1 MFCFVDFIA
10 GAKVTRIGELS
21 YHPDNLYFC
30 AALNSKML
38 IQRLFKTD
46 KLYLGN
52 GEVIENGMLAI
63 DDQNRIGEVGLDLTA
78 EGVKVEYFE
87 GALCPGFVN
96 THCHLELSH
105 LKGKVSQK
113 RGIHNFIVELQKI
126 RDSSEEEKLV
136 AIQSANAE
144 MKVAGIVAVGDISN
158 GDSTLKIKLES
169 SIFYHTFV
177 ELFGFRTHLADSIME
192 QGQKLKASFTEVGLN
207 STIVPHSPY
216 SVSEKLFEHI
226 AQEKGN
232 CPICIHNQESK
243 AENDMFESGNGKL
256 VEMMENFGNDM
267 SEFTKTG
274 KTALK
279 SYLTRLPRTNP
290 LLLVHNTFTSSQDIE
305 DAENIH
311 SNLYWCFCP
320 KANLYIE
327 GQLPNIPQFIQKG
340 VKCTLGTD
348 SLASNDTLSI
358 WEEIQTIQG
367 AFPEIPT
374 ETLIQWGTLNGAEF
388 LGIEK
393 ELGSFEKGKVAIVNW
408 IEQNDDAYVL
418 NSL

>member
-10 GAKVTRIGELS
+10 DAKVIPNPELS
-21 YHPDNLYFC
+21 HHLNNLYFC

-38 IQRLFKTD
+38 IQRLLKTD
-46 KLYLGN
+46 NLYLGN
-52 GEVIENGMLAI
+52 GRVIQNGMLAI
-63 DDQNRIGEVGLDLTA
+63 DDQNRIAEVGLDLIA

-105 LKGKVSQK
+105 LKAKVSQK
-113 RGIHNFIVELQKI
+113 TGIHNFIVELQKV
-126 RDSSEEEKLV
+126 RNASDEEKLV
-136 AIQSANAE
+136 AIENANYE

-158 GDSTLKIKLES
+158 GDSTLKMKLDS
-169 SIFYHTFV
+169 SIYYHTFV

-192 QGQKLKASFTEVGLN
+192 QGRQLKASFVEVGLK
-207 STIVPHSPY
+207 STVVPHSPY
-216 SVSEKLFEHI
+216 SVSEKLFEWI
-226 AQEKGN
+226 AQEKEN
-232 CPICIHNQESK
+232 SPICIHNQESK

-267 SEFTKTG
+267 SGFRKTG

-279 SYLTRLPRTNP
+279 SYLARLPEKGP
-290 LLLVHNTFTSSQDIE
+290 LLLVHNTFTSSQDI
-305 DAENIH
+305 DKAQLTH

-327 GQLPNIPQFIQKG
+327 GKLPNIPQFIEKG

-358 WEEIQTIQG
+358 WEEIQTIQR
-367 AFPEIPT
+367 AFPEISM
-374 ETLIQWGTLNGAEF
+374 ETLIKWGTLNGAEF

-393 ELGSFEKGKVAIVNW
+393 ELGSFEHGKRAEINWIKGKA
-408 IEQNDDAYVL
+408 L
-418 NSL
+418 TSL

>member
-10 GAKVTRIGELS
+10 GTKVTRIRELS
-21 YHPDNLYFC
+21 YHRDNLYFC
-30 AALNSKML
+30 AVLNSKIL
-38 IQRLFKTD
+38 IQRLLKTD
-46 KLYLGN
+46 KLHFGN

-63 DDQNRIGEVGLDLTA
+63 DDLNRIAEVGLDLTA
-78 EGVKVEYFE
+78 EGVKVEYFK

-113 RGIHNFIVELQKI
+113 KGIHNFIVELQKI
-126 RDSSEEEKLV
+126 RDASDEEKLA
-136 AIQSANAE
+136 AIQRANTE
-144 MKVAGIVAVGDISN
+144 MKVAGIAAVGDISN
-158 GDSTLKIKLES
+158 GDSTLKAKLES
-169 SIFYHTFV
+169 TIFYHTFV

-192 QGQKLKASFTEVGLN
+192 QGQQLKASFAKAGLN

-216 SVSEKLFEHI
+216 SVSEKLFERI

-232 CPICIHNQESK
+232 SPICIHNQESK
-243 AENDMFESGNGKL
+243 AENDMFQNGNGKL

-267 SEFTKTG
+267 SGFRKTG
-274 KTALK
+274 ETALK
-279 SYLTRLPRTNP
+279 SYLARLPANTA
-290 LLLVHNTFTSSQDIE
+290 LLLVHNTFTSGQDI
-305 DAENIH
+305 DKAESTH
-311 SNLYWCFCP
+311 PNLYWCFCP

-327 GQLPNIPQFIQKG
+327 GQLPNIPQFIEKG

-358 WEEIQTIQG
+358 WEEIQTIQR
-367 AFPEIPT
+367 AFPEIPL

-388 LGIEK
+388 LGIDK
-393 ELGSFEKGKVAIVNW
+393 ELGSFEQGKRAEINW
-408 IEQNDDAYVL
+408 INCKNL
-418 NSL
+418 TSL